1 MNLLLQ
7 DALDP
12 GEVIRPRCWNRP
24 AVPASTTRHGIDSA
38 TGAAISVTLRNDWFV
53 DRCTQFDGAGIGP
66 NGESYAV
73 ANKHDCT
80 GCRWLPEAHR

>member
-24 AVPASTTRHGIDSA
+24 PVLPSVTRHGIDSA

-53 DRCTQFDGAGIGP
+53 DRCATHDGRGIGP
-66 NGESYAV
+66 NGESFPV
-73 ANKHDCT
+73 AHGWDCT
-80 GCRWLPEAHR
+80 GCRWLPEGVK